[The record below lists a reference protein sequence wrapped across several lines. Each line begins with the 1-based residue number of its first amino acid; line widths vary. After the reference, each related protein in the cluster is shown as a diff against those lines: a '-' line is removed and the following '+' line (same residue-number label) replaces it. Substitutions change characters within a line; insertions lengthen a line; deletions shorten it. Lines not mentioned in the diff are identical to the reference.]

1 MGFFN
6 SIKTAFGFG
15 ATNSKELDVDF
26 SSMKIVELR
35 DYAKSQGMKGY
46 TRLRKA
52 DLVKR
57 IQDHTSS

>member
-15 ATNSKELDVDF
+15 SIHSSETSVDF

-52 DLVKR
+52 ELVKR
-57 IQDHTSS
+57 IQEHTST

>member
-1 MGFFN
+1 MGFFD
-6 SIKTAFGFG
+6 SIKTALGFG
-15 ATNSKELDVDF
+15 TAHSNKTNIDF

-57 IQDHTSS
+57 IQEHTSS